1 MIRRAMPRNTVVMAL
16 ILILAAASLGGC
28 KTEDDTVVA
37 GEAAPGSDT
46 VSRSVPV
53 RVETLVRQDFPVIVK
68 LSGSTE
74 ARREVDISAEL
85 AGSVIDFPHKLGDR
99 LEEGELILAIDAR
112 PYRAAVAQAEAGLL
126 AARSA
131 LKQAE
136 RNLKRS
142 RELKA
147 KGRISDLELESMELA
162 ELQARSG
169 VLGGEAALSQAE
181 LMLEDAEIRAPFA
194 GRLAYKGVDRHEQI
208 APGMPVAA
216 VVDLSGVLIRAG
228 VGEQDAVRI
237 RKGMHV
243 EVSIPALD
251 EARFPGR
258 VKSVGVRS
266 HPATRSYALLIEVDN
281 AEGRILSGMA
291 ARGAVTVDTRTAV
304 LSVPE
309 SAIVEQ
315 YGEDLVFVVVDG
327 KVERRVVE
335 LGPRQGGRVLV
346 ESGLAADEAL
356 IVKGQWSVRDG
367 LVVEIEN

>member
-1 MIRRAMPRNTVVMAL
+1 MTRRTIPRPVGATSS
-16 ILILAAASLGGC
+16 ILILAILISGLAGC
-28 KTEDDTVVA
+28 GRGAQEEATSVA
-37 GEAAPGSDT
+37 EAREAT
-46 VSRSVPV
+46 PV
-53 RVETLVRQDFPVIVK
+53 RTEILERGDFALTVK

-85 AGSVIDFPHKLGDR
+85 AGSVITFPHELGDP

-112 PYRAAVAQAEAGLL
+112 AYRAAVSQAEAGLL

-131 LKQAE
+131 LRQAE
-136 RNLKRS
+136 RNLERS

-162 ELQARSG
+162 ELQARSA

-228 VGEQDAVRI
+228 LGEQDAVRI
-237 RKGMHV
+237 GEGMAV
-243 EVSIPALD
+243 EVTIPALGD
-251 EARFPGR
+251 AQFEGR

-266 HPATRSYALLIEVDN
+266 HPATRSYELLIEVDN

-291 ARGAVTVDTRTAV
+291 ARGVVTVDTRTAA

-309 SAIVEQ
+309 TSVIEQ
-315 YGEDLVFVVVDG
+315 YGEKLVFVVVDG
-327 KVERRVVE
+327 KVERRAVE
-335 LGPRQGGRVLV
+335 LGHRQGGRVLV
-346 ESGLAADEAL
+346 ESGLTAGEAL
-356 IVKGQWSVRDG
+356 IIKGQWSVRDG
-367 LVVEIEN
+367 LAVEIKN